1 MAEGPR
7 KCIPSTGNLLPR
19 LTPRPSLPRLLTLL
33 SLALVFVT
41 DKFTVK
47 APSYREPNLSQKP
60 RFLVGLR
67 PHLLPQGCECC
78 MSCAVQGWPRPHVTW
93 FKDEQSL
100 AGNPAVYSTD
110 LLGVCSLIIP
120 SVSPKDSGLY
130 KAVAENALGQA
141 VSMASLIV
149 TGKRAAL
156 AEGGREGESEAQPP
170 ACLRGALPVPS
181 ERVAGLGVRVPGSS
195 NRCVHR
201 NSVTSAGHHSPSWG
215 RDLPVCTTQ

>member
-7 KCIPSTGNLLPR
+7 KCVRSTGNLPPR

-33 SLALVFVT
+33 SLALVFAT

-170 ACLRGALPVPS
+170 TCLGGALPVPS
-181 ERVAGLGVRVPGSS
+181 ERVAGLGVRVQ
-195 NRCVHR
+195 
-201 NSVTSAGHHSPSWG
+201 G
-215 RDLPVCTTQ
+215 RLTAVSTGTP